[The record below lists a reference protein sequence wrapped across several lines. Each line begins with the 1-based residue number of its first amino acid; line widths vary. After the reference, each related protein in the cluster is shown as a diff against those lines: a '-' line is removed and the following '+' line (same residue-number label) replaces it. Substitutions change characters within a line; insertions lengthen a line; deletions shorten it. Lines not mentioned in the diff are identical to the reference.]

1 MMRRTNGKCTSR
13 PTVKYLLGDVR
24 VARCGNSALFVL
36 LSPLILGKVSLVAY
50 NVFMS
55 QKTQVAINGFGRIGR
70 LFFKLALQNENLEI
84 IAINDLGDLDNMA
97 YLLQHDTA
105 QKELNNTAV
114 SSEVLSEGEKYL
126 CIGEGSEQKK
136 IRFYSIRNPE
146 ELPWGEIG
154 VDVVAECTG
163 IFTSFEKSN
172 MHLQAG
178 AKRVVISGPTK
189 DEQGTEFDDGKIG
202 ATVLMGV
209 NDDQIK
215 TCAIT
220 SNASCTTNAAGS
232 PLDVMRNTVGV
243 EYALLN
249 TIHSYTAT
257 QSIVDGPVKPGKTD
271 YRKGRAAAM
280 NIIPSTTGSAI
291 ATTKVIPELKGR
303 FDGIALRVPTI
314 TGSIVDIT
322 FISKRET
329 TAEEVN
335 DLFRSAAASDQYK
348 GLLRVEED
356 QVVSSDIVG
365 DTHVAII
372 DPAFT
377 KVVGNLVKILA
388 WYDNEAG
395 YSASLVRQVEI
406 MGKTVADQ
414 N

>member
-1 MMRRTNGKCTSR
+1 M
-13 PTVKYLLGDVR
+13 
-24 VARCGNSALFVL
+24 
-36 LSPLILGKVSLVAY
+36 KVSRLERMVY
-50 NVFMS
+50 FQSMS
-55 QKTQVAINGFGRIGR
+55 HNTTRVAINGFGRIGR
-70 LFFKLALQNENLEI
+70 LFFKLALQNKNLEI
-84 IAINDLGDLDNMA
+84 VAINDLGDLHNMA
-97 YLLQHDTA
+97 YLLEHDSV
-105 QKELNNTAV
+105 QKELNNHAV
-114 SSEVLSEGEKYL
+114 KTEVISENEQYL
-126 CIGEGSEQKK
+126 HVGDKK

-146 ELPWGEIG
+146 ELPWREMDI
-154 VDVVAECTG
+154 DVVTECTG

-172 MHLQAG
+172 MHLKAG

-189 DEQGTEFDDGKIG
+189 DDQGTEFDSGKIG

-209 NDDQIK
+209 NDEQVK

-271 YRKGRAAAM
+271 YRKGRAAAV

-291 ATTKVIPELKGR
+291 ATTKVIPELKNR
-303 FDGIALRVPTI
+303 FDGIAIRVPSVS
-314 TGSIVDIT
+314 GSIVDIT
-322 FISKRET
+322 FVAKRET

-335 DLFRSAAASDQYK
+335 NIFRTAAASNQYK
-348 GLLRVEED
+348 GLLRVEEE
-356 QVVSSDIVG
+356 QVVSSDIIG

-395 YSASLVRQVEI
+395 YSASLVRQVER
-406 MGKTVADQ
+406 MGASIRG
-414 N
+414 